1 MLAKNNPEIDP
12 AVLLKQVQGELA
24 SAADEAKQPS
34 PRKISAAEFESAAP
48 APSAT
53 LRLRQWLRSIPVIG
67 SALGALNSLLR
78 RLRAAEHLRDV
89 PILGGMGAW
98 VRSLLYLRTTRQTA
112 HSSLAGVHQ
121 LQQKL
126 REESQN
132 SRDHAEMIGRELR
145 RELAA
150 QRMEVLFQ
158 QKRLLNLERLTARE
172 RDGETATGKTSP
184 PSPAGAYGSLDGFF
198 AEFQTRFRG
207 DREDI
212 KKRLSVYLDSV
223 ELAGAG
229 TPELPILDGG
239 CGMGEWLELLS
250 ERGLNNHG
258 IETSRAA
265 VDFCRRR
272 GLNVLERDL
281 VDHLKS
287 VPDRSLGAITAFHVV
302 EHLTTETLIE
312 FLDQSLRTLASGGV
326 LILETPNPE
335 NLIVGTLTFHND
347 PTHLKPLPPELL
359 EFMVRQRGFID
370 AQILRLHPYPD
381 DKAVAEDSDV
391 ARRLNEL
398 LYGPQDYAVIARR
411 L

>member
-12 AVLLKQVQGELA
+12 AALLKRVQGELA
-24 SAADEAKQPS
+24 SAAGETKQPA
-34 PRKISAAEFESAAP
+34 PQKISPAEFESAASVASP
-48 APSAT
+48 TS
-53 LRLRQWLRSIPVIG
+53 RLRHRLRSIPVVG
-67 SALGALNSLLR
+67 PALGALNSLLR
-78 RLRAAEHLRDV
+78 RMRAAEHLRDV
-89 PILGGMGAW
+89 PILGPAAAW

-112 HSSLAGVHQ
+112 HASLLAVH
-121 LQQKL
+121 LLEQKL

-132 SRDHAEMIGRELR
+132 SRDFAATIGRELK

-158 QKRLLNLERLTARE
+158 QRRLLNVEKRAARE
-172 RDGETATGKTSP
+172 RDDATSSGKISP
-184 PSPAGAYGSLDGFF
+184 PSPETPPSSLDGFF
-198 AEFQTRFRG
+198 AEFQARFRG

-212 KKRLSVYLDSV
+212 KQRLSIYLDNV

-229 TPELPILDGG
+229 TTELPILDVG
-239 CGMGEWLELLS
+239 CGMGEWLEMLN
-250 ERGLNNHG
+250 ERGLNNYG
-258 IETSRAA
+258 IETSRVAA
-265 VDFCRRR
+265 DFCRRR
-272 GLNVLERDL
+272 GLNVVERDL
-281 VDHLKS
+281 VDHLES
-287 VPDRSLGAITAFHVV
+287 VPDRSLGAITAFHLV
-302 EHLTTETLIE
+302 EHLAAETLVE

-335 NLIVGTLTFHND
+335 NLMVGALTFHND

-381 DKAVAEDSDV
+381 DKAIVEDSEV